1 MTLEQARGDGGL
13 PRTTPTI
20 RPRLR
25 LKPKAPTT
33 GYVDGAWWPRSDDL
47 SKEIPDLLAVLSVR
61 LGVIERVIY
70 NLGDW
75 AKAPTEFEMNGE
87 PIRLGGSTGQPVDTI
102 QVIGDNHKLILLVVP
117 PGTNP
122 ELAHDAMMSA
132 AAADNASTIEDLL
145 RVMIENGS

>member
-47 SKEIPDLLAVLSVR
+47 SKELPDLLAVLSVR

>member
-1 MTLEQARGDGGL
+1 MTLEQARVDGGL

-47 SKEIPDLLAVLSVR
+47 SKELPDLLAVLSVR

-75 AKAPTEFEMNGE
+75 AKAPTEFERNGE